1 MYEYIC
7 LVFSINI
14 IVQISELFYIHIYIN
29 KILYPN
35 KLCYIKTHIIEK
47 YKRVKMKIKY
57 EKLIL
62 INLLKVF
69 NILKINC
76 LFNK

>member
-1 MYEYIC
+1 M
-7 LVFSINI
+7 FSFFNKHNSPNFG
-14 IVQISELFYIHIYIN
+14 IVLYTYIYIN

-69 NILKINC
+69 NIFIINC
-76 LFNK
+76 LFK